1 MEKKLEIEE
10 IGNQMNWIEW
20 DDNNWCCDKWIGWRN
35 KTQLKFFNGEQEWI
49 KIKEIERIKLIEI
62 KELKENH

>member
-1 MEKKLEIEE
+1 MEAGNRR

-20 DDNNWCCDKWIGWRN
+20 DDNNWCCDQWIGWWN
-35 KTQLKFFNGEQEWI
+35 KTQLKFFNGEQEST
-49 KIKEIERIKLIEI
+49 KIKETEGIKPIQI